1 MLESMRD
8 DKLLVLRDVRKHY
21 PLGGGFLRRAA
32 GTIKAVDGIDLDISR
47 GETVGLVGESGCGKS
62 TLGRVI
68 LKLEDPTSGEIIFC
82 GRNLTALPRRDLL
95 PYRRRMQI
103 IFQDPYSSLDPR
115 QTAGRLIGEA
125 LTIHRAG
132 TPADRKERVRYLME
146 VVGLQAEDLNRYP
159 HEFSGGQ
166 RQRIG
171 IARALAL
178 QPEFIICDEPLSAL
192 DVSIQA
198 QIINLLQDL
207 QEQHR
212 LTYLFIS
219 HDLSVVRHIS
229 DRVAVMYLGCLVE
242 LAATEELFANPRH
255 PYTRALLEAIPVP
268 DPDAARKARQLIH
281 DHGAAQS
288 SPASHGCRFEPRCP
302 QAVKACGE
310 AMPPLVEH
318 SPNHWVRCPVQDRF
332 L

>member
-1 MLESMRD
+1 MKDE
-8 DKLLVLRDVRKHY
+8 KLLVLRNVTKHY
-21 PLGGGFLRRAA
+21 PQGGGFLRRAT
-32 GTIKAVDGIDLDISR
+32 GTIRAVDGIDLEVRR

-68 LKLEDPTSGEIIFC
+68 LKLEEPTAGEIIF
-82 GRNLTALPRRDLL
+82 GGQNLTGLSRQDLL
-95 PYRRRMQI
+95 PFRRRMQI

-125 LTIHRAG
+125 LTIHRVG
-132 TPADRKERVRYLME
+132 TPAERKERVRHLME
-146 VVGLQAEDLNRYP
+146 VVGLQAEDINRYP

-171 IARALAL
+171 IARALTL

-207 QEQHR
+207 QEQHQ

-242 LAATEELFANPRH
+242 LAATEKLFAGACH
-255 PYTRALLEAIPVP
+255 PYTQALLQAIPVP
-268 DPDAARKARQLIH
+268 DPDAARKGRRLVRDPGARPPE
-281 DHGAAQS
+281 GR
-288 SPASHGCRFEPRCP
+288 GCRFEPRCL
-302 QAVKACGE
+302 QAVSACRE
-310 AMPPLVEH
+310 TMPPLVER
-318 SPNHWVRCPVQDRF
+318 SPNHWVRCFAQTR
-332 L
+332 

>member
-1 MLESMRD
+1 MKSISSPPENQIPSTPLVQRGARRD
-8 DKLLVLRDVRKHY
+8 FPGKMPDPTKTENLLVLHNVKKYY
-21 PLGGGFLRRAA
+21 PLTRGFLGGAA
-32 GTIKAVDGIDLDISR
+32 GTVRAVDGIDITVRR
-47 GETVGLVGESGCGKS
+47 GETLGLVGESGCGKS

-68 LKLEDPTSGEIIFC
+68 LRLEEPTEGEISYAGQNI
-82 GRNLTALPRRDLL
+82 LSLPRKELHH
-95 PYRRRMQI
+95 YRRRMQI
-103 IFQDPYSSLDPR
+103 IFQDPYSSLNPR
-115 QTAGRLIGEA
+115 QTSGRIIGEG
-125 LTIHRAG
+125 LKIHKVGSA
-132 TPADRKERVRYLME
+132 AERKETVRYLME
-146 VVGLQAEDLNRYP
+146 VVGLQADDLNRYP

-207 QEQHR
+207 QEQHQ

-242 LAATEELFANPRH
+242 LAPKRELFDHPCH
-255 PYTRALLEAIPVP
+255 PYTQALLQAIPVP
-268 DPDAARKARQLIH
+268 DPVAARKQRHIIH
-281 DHGAAQS
+281 DPSTQAY
-288 SPASHGCRFEPRCP
+288 PDGCRFEPRC
-302 QAVKACGE
+302 
-310 AMPPLVEH
+310 L
-318 SPNHWVRCPVQDRF
+318 
-332 L
+332 

>member
-1 MLESMRD
+1 VSEAINEEN
-8 DKLLVLRDVRKHY
+8 LLVLRNVKKYY
-21 PLGGGFLRRAA
+21 PLTRGFLRREA
-32 GTIKAVDGIDLDISR
+32 GMVKAVDGIDITIPR
-47 GETVGLVGESGCGKS
+47 GKTLGLVGESGCGKS

-68 LKLEDPTSGEIIFC
+68 LRLEEPTEGEITFAGQNIVHLS
-82 GRNLTALPRRDLL
+82 RKELHPL
-95 PYRRRMQI
+95 RRRMQI
-103 IFQDPYSSLDPR
+103 IFQDPYASLDPR
-115 QTAGRLIGEA
+115 QTASRVVGEG
-125 LTIHRAG
+125 LKIHQIG
-132 TPADRKERVRYLME
+132 TPGERKEKVRYLME
-146 VVGLQAEDLNRYP
+146 VVGLQADDINRYP

-229 DRVAVMYLGCLVE
+229 DQVAVMYLGCLVE
-242 LAATEELFANPRH
+242 SAAKRELFDRPCH
-255 PYTRALLEAIPVP
+255 PYTQALLQAIPVP
-268 DPDAARKARQLIH
+268 DPIAARKQRQIVR
-281 DHGAAQS
+281 DPSTQ
-288 SPASHGCRFEPRCP
+288 PTPNGCRFEPRCP
-302 QAVKACGE
+302 QAITPCKNE
-310 AMPPLVEH
+310 TPPLVQY
-318 SPNHWVRCPVQDRF
+318 SPNHWVRCF
-332 L
+332 LLGSGLNM